1 MKRIHIIFV
10 FAVMLILT
18 ACGNKTET
26 ISPNVGAEQTQQVQP
41 VQKAQEEQITE
52 ADTQSVIQPLEG
64 SYQDFVSLDRE
75 GDIEYDLPADYRL
88 PKLNMEG
95 EITEAFQAWADAMF
109 AGFSRTLDYYVDR
122 LETEEMHVDYR
133 CGISDD
139 ILTVTIGLNG
149 HPFDCWP
156 DAIES
161 FTIDLHTGQQLTLD
175 GFVERYGTWEQMED
189 FMVRFLI
196 KYFMENEDPR
206 SSDPTPLSEAY
217 IQILSTENLKQSTIT
232 LNAYDELFPIV
243 IRVPYFYNIHNS
255 SGQITESDTPCGI
268 MYVRARTV
276 EEIFGKQ

>member
-1 MKRIHIIFV
+1 MKRIIIAFM
-10 FAVMLILT
+10 FAAMLILT

-26 ISPNVGAEQTQQVQP
+26 VPPTASAEQTQHIQP
-41 VQKAQEEQITE
+41 VQKEQQKQITE

-64 SYQDFVSLDRE
+64 FYQDYVSLDRE

-95 EITEAFQAWADAMF
+95 EITEEFQNWTDAML
-109 AGFSRTLDYYVDR
+109 AGFPKTLDYYVDR

-149 HPFDCWP
+149 YPFDCWS

-189 FMVRFLI
+189 FLVGYIFEHFPYSEEKIPQNCDPAEFAKVHEKFL
-196 KYFMENEDPR
+196 
-206 SSDPTPLSEAY
+206 SA
-217 IQILSTENLKQSTIT
+217 ENLKQSTIT
-232 LNAYDELFPIV
+232 LDACSELFPIV
-243 IRVPYFYNIHNS
+243 IRVPNCYVVDIYGRIIQSDS
-255 SGQITESDTPCGI
+255 SIL
-268 MYVRARTV
+268 YVRARTV
-276 EEIFGKQ
+276 EEIFGK